1 MFQIPHPSYTDYMKP
16 LLYSLA
22 ALSMAIGVGCGAFG
36 AHGLRDAIPASDLQ
50 IWEKAV
56 FYQLIHSLATLVL
69 LITPHTVCD
78 ERRVSLC
85 AKLFLVGTFIFSGTL
100 YALVLTNT
108 RWLGAITPLGGT
120 CFILGWLLLAAGAY
134 RRHAR

>member
-1 MFQIPHPSYTDYMKP
+1 MTP

-36 AHGLRDAIPASDLQ
+36 AHGLRDILSAQDMQ

-56 FYQLIHSLATLVL
+56 FYQLVHSVAALVL
-69 LITPHTVCD
+69 LITPDTLCN
-78 ERRVSLC
+78 ERVATRCASL
-85 AKLFLVGTFIFSGTL
+85 LLIGTTIFSGTL

-108 RWLGAITPLGGT
+108 RWLGAITPIGGT
-120 CFILGWLLLAAGAY
+120 CFIIAWVLVALGTH
-134 RRHAR
+134 RRRPS

>member
-1 MFQIPHPSYTDYMKP
+1 MKA

-36 AHGLRDAIPASDLQ
+36 AHGLRDLIPAQDLQ

-56 FYQLIHSLATLVL
+56 SYQLIHSLAALVVL
-69 LITPHTVCD
+69 VTPHTLCD
-78 ERRVSLC
+78 ERKSTRC
-85 AKLFLVGTFIFSGTL
+85 AVLFLVGTFIFSGSL
-100 YALVLTNT
+100 YALVLTNM

-120 CFILGWLLLAAGAY
+120 CFILGWGFLALGAY
-134 RRHAR
+134 RRRIV